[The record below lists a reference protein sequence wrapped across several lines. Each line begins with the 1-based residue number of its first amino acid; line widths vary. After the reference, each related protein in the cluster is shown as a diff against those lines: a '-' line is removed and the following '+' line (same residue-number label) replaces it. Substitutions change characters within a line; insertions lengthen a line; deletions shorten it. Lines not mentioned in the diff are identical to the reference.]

1 MKVYLASPFFNDKE
15 KAEKEKVRQ
24 RLISLGYEVI
34 DPQNSDHINSW
45 ELNNNDWAKNVFI
58 KDGKFITEADAVVA
72 IDWGLYGDC
81 GTACE
86 VGIASVLE
94 KPILI
99 IAPDKTLS
107 QPHSLMVVQSG
118 INFISMSRF
127 LEVERKWFSD
137 NTKPFFLYG
146 VEQK

>member
-34 DPQNSDHINSW
+34 DPQNSDHISSW

-118 INFISMSRF
+118 VNFISMSRF

>member
-1 MKVYLASPFFNDKE
+1 MKVYLASPFFNDNE

>member
-34 DPQNSDHINSW
+34 DPQNSDHISSW

-99 IAPDKTLS
+99 IAPDKTLL

-118 INFISMSRF
+118 VNFISMSRF

-137 NTKPFFLYG
+137 DTKPFFLYG

>member
-15 KAEKEKVRQ
+15 KTEKEKVRQ

-45 ELNNNDWAKNVFI
+45 ELNNNDWANNVFI

-118 INFISMSRF
+118 VNFISMSRF

>member
-24 RLISLGYEVI
+24 RLISLGYEVL
-34 DPQNSDHINSW
+34 DPQNSDNISSW

-118 INFISMSRF
+118 VNFISMSRF